1 MTTTGK
7 ISFEPLNANAVR
19 VVGDTEELIPCYD
32 DGELI
37 SLDLGD
43 ERKVYLGETFKIKSV
58 PYRIN
63 IIKEVVNEN
72 GESGYDLIMAERTKT
87 SLFVLPMLGGNRRLL
102 FYDSLFINA
111 YIDNKGKTN
120 FIKLLYR
127 KSRKKVF
134 TEFITLL
141 QHLKTFD
148 SIEEPNNHCYVI
160 TFTIPWK
167 HRTNFKLFKEGKYS
181 QFKDTYKLELL
192 DFHRYDIDGRMGQI
206 LFKSPERREKLE
218 EQLAASIPEESEL
231 YSIPDIKKETLNLKN
246 YF

>member
-1 MTTTGK
+1 MTATGN

-19 VVGDTEELIPCYD
+19 IVGGTEDLIPHYD

-37 SLDLGD
+37 SLDIIN
-43 ERKVYLGETFKIKSV
+43 ERKVSLGETFKIKSV

-63 IIKEVVNEN
+63 IIKEISNED
-72 GESGYDLIMAERTKT
+72 GESSYDLIVAERTKT

-134 TEFITLL
+134 TEFIALL
-141 QHLKTFD
+141 QHLKTFE
-148 SIEEPNNHCYVI
+148 SIEEPNNYCYVI
-160 TFTIPWK
+160 TFTVPWK
-167 HRTNFKLFKEGKYS
+167 HRTNFRLFKEGKYS
-181 QFKDTYKLELL
+181 QLKDTYKLELL

-218 EQLAASIPEESEL
+218 KQLAANIPEESEL
-231 YSIPDIKKETLNLKN
+231 YSILDIEKETLNLKN